1 MNKNR
6 DLNRQRNHI
15 RRRGKRRGQ
24 HGRRFG
30 GSVYFAAAVLHHVY
44 RHIHRR
50 YAVEAVIGIRR
61 GGVVFALIRQL
72 HFNRMAVRVRL
83 HARAAVFAGKIF
95 NNGGIFQ
102 PPRNFR
108 LCAAIVF
115 QINLIDSDHRL
126 GILLRPAVHFGKYFC
141 LMLAQR

>member
-30 GSVYFAAAVLHHVY
+30 G
-44 RHIHRR
+44 
-50 YAVEAVIGIRR
+50 
-61 GGVVFALIRQL
+61 GVVFAFIRQL

-115 QINLIDSDHRL
+115 QINLIDSDRRL
-126 GILLRPAVHFGKYFC
+126 GILLRPAVHFGKNFC